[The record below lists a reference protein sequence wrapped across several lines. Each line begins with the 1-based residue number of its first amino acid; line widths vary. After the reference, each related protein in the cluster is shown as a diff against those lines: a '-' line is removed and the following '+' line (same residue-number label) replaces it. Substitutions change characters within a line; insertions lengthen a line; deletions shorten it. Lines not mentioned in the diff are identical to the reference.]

1 MCHLLD
7 LRFSLKKKIVF
18 LFFDEDLMKIE
29 EREKRKK
36 NSSNKN
42 KNREGSKEFSNCF
55 FLLNK
60 IKECEYVEF
69 CAPPRYFF
77 FFLRWCVSFFSPLL
91 ILLIL
96 LDAG

>member
-7 LRFSLKKKIVF
+7 LRFSLKKR
-18 LFFDEDLMKIE
+18 LFFFFFPGSLQILLFLSLAKNNEDLIKIE

-55 FLLNK
+55 FSLKQN
-60 IKECEYVEF
+60 
-69 CAPPRYFF
+69 
-77 FFLRWCVSFFSPLL
+77 
-91 ILLIL
+91 
-96 LDAG
+96 